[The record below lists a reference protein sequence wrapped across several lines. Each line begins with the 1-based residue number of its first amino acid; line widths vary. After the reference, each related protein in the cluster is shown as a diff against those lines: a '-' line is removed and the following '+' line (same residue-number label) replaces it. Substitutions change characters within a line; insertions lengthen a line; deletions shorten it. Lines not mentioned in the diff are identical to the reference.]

1 LHLHF
6 IERTASLNFGVTQM
20 SAILPGTK
28 TTRMELLALKNRMK
42 LAERGHDL
50 LREKRDS
57 LIMEFFNA
65 IAEIKEAREK
75 VDSTLV
81 EAFSAL
87 TQAKMIMGP
96 ARVLEFAYASK
107 FEVELNIST
116 RSMMGVRVP
125 VLSVEQ
131 SSPELPYSLSD
142 SSTKF
147 DVMGEKFKD
156 ALKAIVRLAEIEST
170 VKRLASEI
178 ERTKRRVSALETV
191 VIPRLDATV
200 RYVKLALEERE
211 REDFVRLKMVRDWIT
226 AEEN

>member
-1 LHLHF
+1 
-6 IERTASLNFGVTQM
+6 M
-20 SAILPGTK
+20 SKILPGTK
-28 TTRMELLALKNRMK
+28 TTRMELLALKNRMR
-42 LAERGHDL
+42 LAKRGHDL

-57 LIMEFFNA
+57 LIMEFFNT
-65 IAEIKEAREK
+65 IAEIKDSREK
-75 VDSTLV
+75 VDNSLTD
-81 EAFSAL
+81 AFSAL

-96 ARVLEFAYASK
+96 ARVIEFAYASK
-107 FEVELNIST
+107 FEAELKIST

-131 SSPELPYSLSD
+131 RSSELPYSLSD

-147 DVMGEKFKD
+147 DVMGEKFKE

-170 VKRLASEI
+170 VKRLALEI

-211 REDFVRLKMVRDWIT
+211 REDFIRLKMVRDWIT
-226 AEEN
+226 AEEE

>member
-1 LHLHF
+1 
-6 IERTASLNFGVTQM
+6 M
-20 SAILPGTK
+20 SKILPGTK
-28 TTRMELLALKNRMK
+28 TTRMELLAIKNRMR

-57 LIMEFFNA
+57 LIMEFFNI

-75 VDSTLV
+75 VDTSLA

-96 ARVLEFAYASK
+96 ARVIEFAYSSK
-107 FEVELNIST
+107 FEVDLKITT

-131 SSPELPYSLSD
+131 RTSELPYSLSD
-142 SSTKF
+142 SSSKF
-147 DVMGEKFKD
+147 DVMGEKFKE
-156 ALKAIVRLAEIEST
+156 ALKAIVQLAEIEST
-170 VKRLASEI
+170 VKRLALEI

-200 RYVKLALEERE
+200 RFVKLALEERD

-226 AEEN
+226 AEEE

>member
-1 LHLHF
+1 
-6 IERTASLNFGVTQM
+6 M
-20 SAILPGTK
+20 SKILPGTK

-42 LAERGHDL
+42 LAERGHNL

-57 LIMEFFNA
+57 LIMEFFNT
-65 IAEIKEAREK
+65 ISEIKDSREK
-75 VDSTLV
+75 VDNSLTA
-81 EAFSAL
+81 AFSAL

-96 ARVLEFAYASK
+96 ARIIEFAYASK
-107 FEVELNIST
+107 FEADLKIST

-131 SSPELPYSLSD
+131 HSSELPYSLSD

-147 DVMGEKFKD
+147 DVMSEKFKE

-170 VKRLASEI
+170 VKRLAQEI

-200 RYVKLALEERE
+200 RFVKLALEERE
-211 REDFVRLKMVRDWIT
+211 REDFIRLKMVRDWIT
-226 AEEN
+226 AEDEED

>member
-1 LHLHF
+1 
-6 IERTASLNFGVTQM
+6 M

-50 LREKRDS
+50 LREKRES

-75 VDSTLV
+75 VDLTLS

-87 TQAKMIMGP
+87 TQAKMVMGP

-107 FEVELNIST
+107 FEAELNIST

-131 SSPELPYSLSD
+131 NSPELPYSLSD

-170 VKRLASEI
+170 VKRLALEI

-226 AEEN
+226 AEEG

>member
-1 LHLHF
+1 
-6 IERTASLNFGVTQM
+6 M
-20 SAILPGTK
+20 SKILPGTK

-42 LAERGHDL
+42 LANRGHDL

-57 LIMEFFNA
+57 LIMEFFNT
-65 IAEIKEAREK
+65 IAEIKDAREK
-75 VDSTLV
+75 VDNSLTA
-81 EAFSAL
+81 AFSAL

-96 ARVLEFAYASK
+96 ARVIEFAYASK
-107 FEVELNIST
+107 FEVDLKIST

-131 SSPELPYSLSD
+131 HSSELPYSLSD

-147 DVMGEKFKD
+147 DVMGEKFKE

-170 VKRLASEI
+170 VKRLALEI

-200 RYVKLALEERE
+200 RFVKLALEERE
-211 REDFVRLKMVRDWIT
+211 REDFIRLKMVRDWIT
-226 AEEN
+226 AED

>member
-1 LHLHF
+1 
-6 IERTASLNFGVTQM
+6 M
-20 SAILPGTK
+20 SKILPGTK
-28 TTRMELLALKNRMK
+28 TTRMELLALKNRMR
-42 LAERGHDL
+42 LAKRGHDL

-57 LIMEFFNA
+57 LIMEFFNT
-65 IAEIKEAREK
+65 IAEIKDSREK
-75 VDSTLV
+75 VDNSLID
-81 EAFSAL
+81 AFSAL

-96 ARVLEFAYASK
+96 ARVIEFAYASK
-107 FEVELNIST
+107 FEAELKIST

-131 SSPELPYSLSD
+131 HSSELPYSLSD

-147 DVMGEKFKD
+147 DVMGEKFKE

-170 VKRLASEI
+170 VKRLALEI

-200 RYVKLALEERE
+200 RFVKLALEERE
-211 REDFVRLKMVRDWIT
+211 REDFVRLKMVRDWII
-226 AEEN
+226 AEEE

>member
-1 LHLHF
+1 
-6 IERTASLNFGVTQM
+6 M

-75 VDSTLV
+75 VDTTLSD
-81 EAFSAL
+81 AFSAL
-87 TQAKMIMGP
+87 TQAKMMMGP
-96 ARVLEFAYASK
+96 ARVIEFAYASK
-107 FEVELNIST
+107 FRADLNIST

-131 SSPELPYSLSD
+131 SSPEIPYSLLD

-147 DVMGEKFKD
+147 DVMGEKFKT

-170 VKRLASEI
+170 VKRLALEI

-191 VIPRLDATV
+191 VIPRLEATV
-200 RYVKLALEERE
+200 RFVKLALEERE

-226 AEEN
+226 SEEKA

>member
-1 LHLHF
+1 M
-6 IERTASLNFGVTQM
+6 NK
-20 SAILPGTK
+20 ILPGTK

-42 LAERGHDL
+42 LAERGHNL

-57 LIMEFFNA
+57 LIMEFFNI
-65 IAEIKEAREK
+65 IAEIKESREK
-75 VDSTLV
+75 VDQSLA

-96 ARVLEFAYASK
+96 ARVIEFAYASK
-107 FEVELNIST
+107 FEADLKIST

-131 SSPELPYSLSD
+131 RSSELPYSLSD

-147 DVMGEKFKD
+147 DVMGEKFKE
-156 ALKAIVRLAEIEST
+156 ALKAIVQLAEIEST
-170 VKRLASEI
+170 VKRLALEI

-200 RYVKLALEERE
+200 RFVKLALEERD

-226 AEEN
+226 AEED

>member
-1 LHLHF
+1 
-6 IERTASLNFGVTQM
+6 
-20 SAILPGTK
+20 
-28 TTRMELLALKNRMK
+28 MELLALKNRMK

-57 LIMEFFNA
+57 LIMEFFNT

-75 VDSTLV
+75 VDKSLT
-81 EAFSAL
+81 ESFSAL

-96 ARVLEFAYASK
+96 ARVIEFAYASK
-107 FEVELNIST
+107 FEADLKIST

-131 SSPELPYSLSD
+131 HSSELPYSLSD

-147 DVMGEKFKD
+147 DVMSEKFKE

-170 VKRLASEI
+170 VKRLALEI

-200 RYVKLALEERE
+200 RFVKLALEERE

-226 AEEN
+226 AEED

>member
-1 LHLHF
+1 
-6 IERTASLNFGVTQM
+6 M
-20 SAILPGTK
+20 SKILPGTK

-42 LAERGHDL
+42 LAERGHNL

-57 LIMEFFNA
+57 LIMEFFNT
-65 IAEIKEAREK
+65 ISEIKDAREK
-75 VDSTLV
+75 VDNSLT

-96 ARVLEFAYASK
+96 ARVIEFAYASK
-107 FEVELNIST
+107 FETDLKIST

-131 SSPELPYSLSD
+131 RSSELPYSLSD

-147 DVMGEKFKD
+147 DVMSEKFKE

-170 VKRLASEI
+170 VKRLALEI

-200 RYVKLALEERE
+200 RFVKLALEERE

-226 AEEN
+226 AEED

>member
-1 LHLHF
+1 
-6 IERTASLNFGVTQM
+6 M
-20 SAILPGTK
+20 SKILPGTK

-42 LAERGHDL
+42 LAERGHNL

-57 LIMEFFNA
+57 LIMEFFNT
-65 IAEIKEAREK
+65 ISEIKDSREK
-75 VDSTLV
+75 VDNSLTA
-81 EAFSAL
+81 AFSAL

-96 ARVLEFAYASK
+96 ARVIEFAYASK
-107 FEVELNIST
+107 FEADLKIST

-131 SSPELPYSLSD
+131 HSSELPYSLSD

-147 DVMGEKFKD
+147 DVMSEKFKE

-170 VKRLASEI
+170 VKRLALEI

-200 RYVKLALEERE
+200 RFVKLALEERE

-226 AEEN
+226 AEED

>member
-1 LHLHF
+1 
-6 IERTASLNFGVTQM
+6 M
-20 SAILPGTK
+20 SKILPGTK

-65 IAEIKEAREK
+65 IAEIKDAREK
-75 VDSTLV
+75 VDETLA

-87 TQAKMIMGP
+87 TQAKMVMGP
-96 ARVLEFAYASK
+96 ARVVEFAYASR
-107 FEVELNIST
+107 FEAELHITT
-116 RSMMGVRVP
+116 RSMMGVKVP

-131 SSPELPYSLSD
+131 HVPELPYSLSD

-147 DVMGEKFKD
+147 DVMSQKFKE
-156 ALKAIVRLAEIEST
+156 ALKAIVRLAEVEST
-170 VKRLASEI
+170 VKRLALEI
-178 ERTKRRVSALETV
+178 ERTKRRVSALESV

-200 RYVKLALEERE
+200 RFVKLALEERE

-226 AEEN
+226 SEG

>member
-1 LHLHF
+1 
-6 IERTASLNFGVTQM
+6 V

-75 VDSTLV
+75 VDTTLSD
-81 EAFSAL
+81 AFSAL
-87 TQAKMIMGP
+87 TQAKMMMGP
-96 ARVLEFAYASK
+96 ARVIEFAYASK
-107 FEVELNIST
+107 FEADLNIST

-131 SSPELPYSLSD
+131 SSPEIPYSLSD

-147 DVMGEKFKD
+147 DVMGEKFKT

-170 VKRLASEI
+170 VKRLALEI

-191 VIPRLDATV
+191 VIPRLEATV
-200 RYVKLALEERE
+200 RFVKLALEERE

-226 AEEN
+226 SEEKA